1 MSKKVGSDKLKA
13 GVVKVDKMDFP
24 YTIRKD
30 RKTKPLYA
38 RFGREV
44 KNYKDDGTPLPS
56 ANSSYCQ
63 VCSGLSP
70 PSNNACRAH
79 T

>member
-1 MSKKVGSDKLKA
+1 MSKKSGSDKLKP
-13 GVVKVDKMDFP
+13 GVVKVDKIDFS

-44 KNYKDDGTPLPS
+44 KNYKDDGTPVYRYKY
-56 ANSSYCQ
+56 N
-63 VCSGLSP
+63 VI
-70 PSNNACRAH
+70 NTNK
-79 T
+79 

>member
-44 KNYKDDGTPLPS
+44 KNYKDDGTPV
-56 ANSSYCQ
+56 YQ
-63 VCSGLSP
+63 YK
-70 PSNNACRAH
+70 
-79 T
+79 